1 VIHGLAPLCFCK
13 IENFNTLYNE
23 GLYPQESYCQPVFY
37 GYCGSDELKLHQRR
51 GRLKPPTASV
61 MTSQPLRYK
70 QNRFQQLRG
79 FCYAA
84 ASGSISKAARRMNLS
99 QPAVSQQIQT
109 LESEMSVRL
118 FLRHG
123 ARIQLTSD
131 GRLLYELATPLIDQ
145 LEHLDEQFRSRRCE
159 ADEGHIELAA
169 GTSTI
174 LYFLPRH
181 VEEFRRAHP
190 KIEVRL
196 HNVTGIEGL
205 EQLRAGLVDFAV
217 GPLMSVPDDIDFHPI
232 ISYEPVVIAC
242 LGHPLAYKKLSLTEI
257 SRYPLI
263 LPPRGLSTWNLVD
276 ATFKKHGLA
285 YQVAMEVG
293 GWEAIKK
300 YVELGL
306 GISLI
311 ISIGISGFE
320 RLEVLPAGEFFPKRT
335 YGVVL
340 RKGRLL
346 SPQAKLFVD
355 LLLSA
360 REPRAEDF
368 SNDQESVTPA
378 KALPVEKIGVSMQRW
393 TRSVE

>member
-1 VIHGLAPLCFCK
+1 M
-13 IENFNTLYNE
+13 
-23 GLYPQESYCQPVFY
+23 
-37 GYCGSDELKLHQRR
+37 KL
-51 GRLKPPTASV
+51 LTPMNASGF
-61 MTSQPLRYK
+61 RYK

-84 ASGSISKAARRMNLS
+84 ASGSISKAAQRMNLS
-99 QPAVSQQIQT
+99 QPAVSQQILS
-109 LESEMSVRL
+109 LESELAVSL
-118 FLRHG
+118 F
-123 ARIQLTSD
+123 ARRGSKIQLTHE
-131 GRLLYELATPLIDQ
+131 GALLYEMATPLIEQ
-145 LEHLDEQFRSRRCE
+145 LEHLDEQFRVRRLE
-159 ADEGHIELAA
+159 VDEGHIEVAA

-174 LYFLPRH
+174 LYFLPKY

-196 HNVTGIEGL
+196 HNVTGLEGL
-205 EQLRAGLVDFAV
+205 EQLRTGLVEFAV
-217 GPLMSVPDDIDFHPI
+217 GPLMMVPEDIEFQPVV
-232 ISYEPVVIAC
+232 SYEPVIITC
-242 LGHPLAYKKLSLTEI
+242 LGHPLASKKLSLKEI

-276 ATFKKHGLA
+276 GTFKKHGLA

-311 ISIGISGFE
+311 ISIGITGQE
-320 RLEVLPAGEFFPKRT
+320 RLEILPAGEFFPRRT

-340 RKGRLL
+340 RKGRILT
-346 SPQAKLFVD
+346 PQAKKFVR

-360 REPRAEDF
+360 SE
-368 SNDQESVTPA
+368 TPA
-378 KALPVEKIGVSMQRW
+378 DVTW
-393 TRSVE
+393 TGDGQKG